1 MNNEN
6 NKLPFFSIKIKNA
19 NNYVDETTLIKT
31 IENFD
36 ADVMGEVYQIAKEN
50 NINNLFLLNKS
61 FIIEALTIEMDRRK
75 QNGNSIGYEVKL

>member
-19 NNYVDETTLIKT
+19 DNYLEETTLIKT

-36 ADVMGEVYQIAKEN
+36 ADVMGEIYQIAKEN
-50 NINNLFLLNKS
+50 NINNLFLLNKE
-61 FIIEALTIEMDRRK
+61 FIIEALTREMDRRK
-75 QNGNSIGYEVKL
+75 QNGNIIGYEVKL

>member
-36 ADVMGEVYQIAKEN
+36 ADVMGEIYQIAKEN

-61 FIIEALTIEMDRRK
+61 FIIEALTREMDRRK

>member
-19 NNYVDETTLIKT
+19 GNYLEETTLIKT

-36 ADVMGEVYQIAKEN
+36 ADIMGEIYQIAKEK
-50 NINNLFLLNKS
+50 NINNLFLLNKE
-61 FIIEALTIEMDRRK
+61 FIIEALTREVERRK
-75 QNGNSIGYEVKL
+75 QNGLLV

>member
-19 NNYVDETTLIKT
+19 DNYLEETTLIKT

-36 ADVMGEVYQIAKEN
+36 ADVMGEIYKIAKEN
-50 NINNLFLLNKS
+50 NIDNLFLLNKE
-61 FIIEALTIEMDRRK
+61 FIVEALIREVERRK
-75 QNGNSIGYEVKL
+75 QNGLSVMR

>member
-19 NNYVDETTLIKT
+19 DNYLEETTLIKT

-36 ADVMGEVYQIAKEN
+36 ADVMGEIYQIAKEN
-50 NINNLFLLNKS
+50 NINNLFLLNKE
-61 FIIEALTIEMDRRK
+61 FIIEALTREVERRK
-75 QNGNSIGYEVKL
+75 QNGILV